1 MVWSGEQGD
10 QVTRTSLGE
19 SHEHYELAQ
28 RCRNEMVEKLAD
40 IDDEI
45 AELVLKEDSYSIGV
59 DPIYQALRRIT
70 LNQVNKFEELN
81 SKT

>member
-1 MVWSGEQGD
+1 
-10 QVTRTSLGE
+10 
-19 SHEHYELAQ
+19 
-28 RCRNEMVEKLAD
+28 MVEKLAD